1 MNMNSQVGISEDQLA
16 NRRKDN
22 MMKVTISRA
31 AKRAD
36 QIVAAIADRLNGNAA
51 RRRTIKQR
59 LTVAMMATERHTLLL
74 LEPPR
79 SAPPASPRVTTFSNG
94 ALSFT
99 APQFD
104 NRVEPS
110 HA

>member
-1 MNMNSQVGISEDQLA
+1 MTNQLGISEDQLA

-51 RRRTIKQR
+51 RRRAIKQR
-59 LTVAMMATERHTLLL
+59 LHLAMMATDRHQIVAARAAQKRT
-74 LEPPR
+74 
-79 SAPPASPRVTTFSNG
+79 AGITKYG
-94 ALSFT
+94 ALLHWRAEFHRN
-99 APQFD
+99 A
-104 NRVEPS
+104 V
-110 HA
+110 

>member
-1 MNMNSQVGISEDQLA
+1 MTNQVGISEDQLA

-59 LTVAMMATERHTLLL
+59 LTVAMMATEQHHIVAARAAQKRTAGITKYSALLHW
-74 LEPPR
+74 R
-79 SAPPASPRVTTFSNG
+79 I
-94 ALSFT
+94 
-99 APQFD
+99 QFH
-104 NRVEPS
+104 RKAV
-110 HA
+110 

>member
-16 NRRKDN
+16 NNGDCIMTRRLF
-22 MMKVTISRA
+22 SRA

-59 LTVAMMATERHTLLL
+59 LAVAMMATERHQIVAARAAQPAKVRTLTAMKCRALL
-74 LEPPR
+74 NWRAEFHR
-79 SAPPASPRVTTFSNG
+79 SAV
-94 ALSFT
+94 
-99 APQFD
+99 
-104 NRVEPS
+104 
-110 HA
+110 

>member
-1 MNMNSQVGISEDQLA
+1 MTNHVGISEDQLA

-59 LTVAMMATERHTLLL
+59 LHLAMMATERHHIVAARAAQKRTTGFTKHSALLHWRA
-74 LEPPR
+74 EFHR
-79 SAPPASPRVTTFSNG
+79 NAI
-94 ALSFT
+94 
-99 APQFD
+99 
-104 NRVEPS
+104 
-110 HA
+110 

>member
-1 MNMNSQVGISEDQLA
+1 MTNQLGISEDQLA

-51 RRRTIKQR
+51 RRRAIKQR
-59 LTVAMMATERHTLLL
+59 LHLAMMATDRHQIVAARAAQKRTAGITKHSALLHWRIQFH
-74 LEPPR
+74 R
-79 SAPPASPRVTTFSNG
+79 SAV
-94 ALSFT
+94 
-99 APQFD
+99 
-104 NRVEPS
+104 
-110 HA
+110 

>member
-1 MNMNSQVGISEDQLA
+1 MTNQLGISEDQLA

-59 LTVAMMATERHTLLL
+59 LTVAMMATERHHIVAARAAQKRTTGLTTSNNLLKWRA
-74 LEPPR
+74 EFHR
-79 SAPPASPRVTTFSNG
+79 SAV
-94 ALSFT
+94 
-99 APQFD
+99 
-104 NRVEPS
+104 
-110 HA
+110 

>member
-1 MNMNSQVGISEDQLA
+1 MTNQVGISEDQLA

-59 LTVAMMATERHTLLL
+59 LTVAMMATERHHIVAARAAQKRTTGITKHSALLHWRA
-74 LEPPR
+74 EFHR
-79 SAPPASPRVTTFSNG
+79 NAI
-94 ALSFT
+94 
-99 APQFD
+99 
-104 NRVEPS
+104 
-110 HA
+110 

>member
-1 MNMNSQVGISEDQLA
+1 MTNQLGISEDQLA

-51 RRRTIKQR
+51 RRRAIKQR
-59 LTVAMMATERHTLLL
+59 LHLAMLATERHQIVAA
-74 LEPPR
+74 R
-79 SAPPASPRVTTFSNG
+79 AAQVRTTGITKHG
-94 ALSFT
+94 ALLHWRAEFHRN
-99 APQFD
+99 A
-104 NRVEPS
+104 V
-110 HA
+110 

>member
-59 LTVAMMATERHTLLL
+59 LTVAMMATERHQIVAARAAQLRTTGFTKHSALLHWRA
-74 LEPPR
+74 EFHR
-79 SAPPASPRVTTFSNG
+79 NAI
-94 ALSFT
+94 
-99 APQFD
+99 
-104 NRVEPS
+104 
-110 HA
+110 

>member
-16 NRRKDN
+16 NRSECTMTKR
-22 MMKVTISRA
+22 IFSRA

-59 LTVAMMATERHTLLL
+59 LAVAMMATERHQIVAARAAQSAKVRTLTAMKCRALL
-74 LEPPR
+74 HWRAEFHR
-79 SAPPASPRVTTFSNG
+79 NAV
-94 ALSFT
+94 
-99 APQFD
+99 
-104 NRVEPS
+104 
-110 HA
+110 

>member
-1 MNMNSQVGISEDQLA
+1 MTNQVGISEDQLA

-51 RRRTIKQR
+51 RRRAIKQR
-59 LTVAMMATERHTLLL
+59 LAVAMMATERHQIVAARAAQKRTAGITKHSALLHWRA
-74 LEPPR
+74 EFHR
-79 SAPPASPRVTTFSNG
+79 NAV
-94 ALSFT
+94 
-99 APQFD
+99 
-104 NRVEPS
+104 
-110 HA
+110 